1 MNQSVDRKSSVSAP
15 LDLQFLRL
23 GDGEMSPKHDPSIR
37 TTHNP
42 PASSDAVIARRA
54 LERLRASSFVSVRRL
69 TCDVHEG
76 MLTLRGRLP
85 SYYTKQVALSL
96 LVDVEGV
103 EEITDRVVVVS

>member
-1 MNQSVDRKSSVSAP
+1 
-15 LDLQFLRL
+15 
-23 GDGEMSPKHDPSIR
+23 MSPKYDPFIPATQKQSIS
-37 TTHNP
+37 TDT
-42 PASSDAVIARRA
+42 AIAHRA

-85 SYYTKQVALSL
+85 SFYTKQIALSV

-103 EEITDRVVVVS
+103 EEITDRVIVS